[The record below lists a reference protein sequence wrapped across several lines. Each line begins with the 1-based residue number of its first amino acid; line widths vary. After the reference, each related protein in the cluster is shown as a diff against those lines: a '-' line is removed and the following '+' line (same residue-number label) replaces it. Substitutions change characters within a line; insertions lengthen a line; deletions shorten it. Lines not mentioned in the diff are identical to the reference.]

1 MKVRMRPRRV
11 PIAIAI
17 AGVAA
22 ALALAACGSSN
33 SSSSDPAKPEFLG
46 SVATPQLP
54 SPPLKLDNSLGQPV
68 NIKNYRGKAV
78 LVTFIYDHCP
88 NICPLIVSHLH
99 TAQAELGS
107 QARKLQIIA
116 VSVDPEGDTPKTVKR
131 FLAQHRMTGRMQYL
145 IGSRPRLERTW
156 RAWHIKAASKR
167 TKNNPDAVEHSAL
180 IYGISG
186 AGKITTLYPANFAP
200 RMIVHDVPLLAAQT
214 S

>member
-17 AGVAA
+17 VGAAA
-22 ALALAACGSSN
+22 ALGLAACGSS
-33 SSSSDPAKPEFLG
+33 SSSSDPAKPKFLG

-78 LVTFIYDHCP
+78 LITFIYDHCP
-88 NICPLIVSHLH
+88 DVCPLIVSHLH

-107 QARKLQIIA
+107 QASKLQIIA
-116 VSVDPEGDTPKTVKR
+116 VSVDPKGDTPKTVKR
-131 FLAQHRMTGRMQYL
+131 FLALHRMTGRMQYL
-145 IGSRPRLERTW
+145 IGSRPTLERTW
-156 RAWHIKAASKR
+156 RAWHIEAASKP
-167 TKNNPDAVEHSAL
+167 TKKNPDAVEHSAL
-180 IYGISG
+180 IYGING
-186 AGKITTLYPANFAP
+186 AGKITTLYPSNFSP

>member
-1 MKVRMRPRRV
+1 MRPRRV
-11 PIAIAI
+11 PIAIAL

-22 ALALAACGSSN
+22 ALGLAACGSS
-33 SSSSDPAKPEFLG
+33 SSSSDPAKPKFLG

-88 NICPLIVSHLH
+88 DTCPLIVSHLH
-99 TAQAELGS
+99 TAQEELGT

-131 FLAQHRMTGRMQYL
+131 FLAEHRMTGRMQYL

-156 RAWHIKAASKR
+156 RAWHIEAASKPS
-167 TKNNPDAVEHSAL
+167 KKNPDAVEHSAL
-180 IYGISG
+180 IYGING
-186 AGKITTLYPANFAP
+186 AGKITTLYPANFSP

>member
-22 ALALAACGSSN
+22 AVGLGACGSS
-33 SSSSDPAKPEFLG
+33 SSSSDPPKPKFLG

-54 SPPLKLDNSLGQPV
+54 SPPLRLDNSLGQPV
-68 NIKNYRGKAV
+68 NINNYRGKAV

-88 NICPLIVSHLH
+88 DVCPLIVSHLH
-99 TAQAELGS
+99 TAQAELGT

-116 VSVDPEGDTPKTVKR
+116 VSVDPRGDTPTTVKR
-131 FLAQHRMTGRMQYL
+131 FLAEHRMTGRMQYL

-156 RAWHIKAASKR
+156 RAWHIKAASK
-167 TKNNPDAVEHSAL
+167 P
-180 IYGISG
+180 
-186 AGKITTLYPANFAP
+186 
-200 RMIVHDVPLLAAQT
+200 
-214 S
+214 

>member
-1 MKVRMRPRRV
+1 MRPRRV
-11 PIAIAI
+11 PIAIAL

-22 ALALAACGSSN
+22 ALGLAACGSS

-88 NICPLIVSHLH
+88 DTCPLIVSHLH
-99 TAQAELGS
+99 TAQEELGT

-131 FLAQHRMTGRMQYL
+131 FLAEHRMTGRMQYL

-156 RAWHIKAASKR
+156 RAWHIEAASKPS
-167 TKNNPDAVEHSAL
+167 KKNPDAVEHSAL
-180 IYGISG
+180 IYGING
-186 AGKITTLYPANFAP
+186 AGKITTLYPANFSP